1 MDRCIVL
8 NGDYTFLNTVSWKR
22 AVCLLIK
29 GKTEVLKY
37 SEKVIL
43 HFSRELESSDITK
56 KIELLRG
63 LREKKLSIEEMGL
76 KILGEN
82 LKKLNFGSSF
92 DGENVFRLLSE
103 GETEKAFSILSGQQ
117 KTLSQLFKS
126 E

>member
-1 MDRCIVL
+1 MGRQDFKKI
-8 NGDYTFLNTVSWKR
+8 SI
-22 AVCLLIK
+22 IK
-29 GKTEVLKY
+29 LKIFGKDTGSIGKDLKEIQKKY
-37 SEKVIL
+37 SEKAII
-43 HFSRELESSDITK
+43 HFSRELESVDMEK

-76 KILGEN
+76 KILGDN

-92 DGENVFRLLSE
+92 DGESVFRLLSE

-117 KTLSQLFKS
+117 KTLNQLIKS